1 MKVVIVGGGAL
12 GSMHAWHAVRRGHEV
27 VQVERDLAARSASV
41 RNFGL
46 VWVSGRA
53 DGDELTAALRARELW
68 EQVAT
73 DVPEIGFRPNGSL
86 SAALTDAELAVA
98 KEVAARPDAAERGF
112 RVVDAEEARRINPA
126 LRGDI
131 VGALHCSRD
140 GAVEPR
146 LTQQAIRAALS
157 TSGRYEYVAGTEVVD
172 LGDGYALGDD
182 GRRFD
187 GDLVVYL
194 PGARLGG
201 LTRRMAPE
209 LPVRR
214 VFLQMFQTQPLD
226 EQLTTSIADGDSFRY
241 YPAFAGDALQRLE
254 SEQPQHPVADENHMQ
269 LLMVQRLD
277 GSLTIG
283 DTHTY
288 DEPFPFD
295 VDEAPTAY
303 LTERVEQIL
312 GRPLPTIQRRWY
324 GIYAQ
329 CHDPRQLVHRE
340 SFFERT
346 HFVTGPGGRGMT
358 LSPAI
363 AETTCELFNL

>member
-1 MKVVIVGGGAL
+1 MRIVIVGGGAL
-12 GSMHAWHAVRRGHEV
+12 GSMHAWQAVRRGHEV
-27 VQVERDLAARSASV
+27 VQIERDLAARSASV

-53 DGDELTAALRARELW
+53 DGEELTVALRARELW

-73 DVPEIGFRPNGSL
+73 DVPEIGFRANGSL
-86 SAALTDAELAVA
+86 TVALTDAELAVA
-98 KEVAARPDAAERGF
+98 KEVAARPDADERGF
-112 RVVDAEEARRINPA
+112 RLLDAAEARRLNPA
-126 LRGDI
+126 VRGDI

-140 GAVEPR
+140 AAVEPR
-146 LTQQAIRAALS
+146 LAQQAIRAALGA
-157 TSGRYEYVAGTEVVD
+157 SGRYEYVAGTEVTD
-172 LGDGYALGDD
+172 LGDGHAVGDD

-194 PGARLGG
+194 PGARLSG
-201 LTRRMAPE
+201 LTRRLSAD

-214 VFLQMFQTQPLD
+214 VFLQMFQTQPLGQ
-226 EQLTTSIADGDSFRY
+226 QLTTSLADGDSFRY
-241 YPAFAGDALQRLE
+241 YPAFAGDALRRLE
-254 SEQPQHPVADENHMQ
+254 SEQPQHPVADQHHMQ
-269 LLMVQRLD
+269 LLMVQRRD

-312 GRPLPTIQRRWY
+312 GVPLPAIARRWY
-324 GIYAQ
+324 GVYAQ